1 MTGQK
6 IYALCS
12 ALCLLGSLVF
22 FTRLMSGWEA
32 PHPLQIARLILFLG
46 LLTGVVLLAR
56 STAPKK

>member
-46 LLTGVVLLAR
+46 C
-56 STAPKK
+56 